1 MARQYRK
8 WTSEPKNREILGILG
23 DAPDYRLN
31 PGSIT
36 IDGRTFGAWFD
47 CAPEW
52 LEHDAHILGQ
62 SIEIDGKIHA
72 CDKWIGNHEFCT
84 VLEAADYGS
93 TAPESGKKWV
103 KVYTYELGER
113 DCWCC
118 DPKPD
123 PTCKLCDGDGN
134 LYLGTMVGVVYRSKR
149 PTWG

>member
-93 TAPESGKKWV
+93 TAPAAGASAVAPRSCHFRAWVCHRSGVPPPHCAWA
-103 KVYTYELGER
+103 
-113 DCWCC
+113 
-118 DPKPD
+118 
-123 PTCKLCDGDGN
+123 
-134 LYLGTMVGVVYRSKR
+134 
-149 PTWG
+149 